1 MVKSVKEVTFQDND
15 VNVVVTV
22 TTDEE
27 GNKRFHAPEGYR
39 MYPMDIDGI
48 KNPAAYGY
56 DRDLIK
62 TWKVGET
69 RRISYMV
76 PVKEALY
83 KPLIAPDKAED
94 KRNERKRKC
103 KVPGKN
109 GSLVM
114 CREASC
120 MKARMEG
127 RCQHP
132 DGDCSITHG
141 ELYIEDLKANSHYEP
156 STDDTTRNEAMA
168 HIEYEDFL
176 EELAK
181 NQPKLADIR
190 RLKDAGYTNK
200 EIAKFLKMKE
210 NTVGNDVRRIKEF
223 EIKYNKD

>member
-1 MVKSVKEVTFQDND
+1 MAKNVREVKFKDND

-27 GNKRFHAPEGYR
+27 GNKRFQAPEGYR
-39 MYPMDIDGI
+39 MYPMDLDGI
-48 KNPAAYGY
+48 KNPSLYGY
-56 DRDLIK
+56 DRDLVMM
-62 TWKVGET
+62 WPVGEKK
-69 RRISYMV
+69 RLSYMV
-76 PVKEALY
+76 PVKETIFN
-83 KPLIAPDKAED
+83 PLIAPDKAED
-94 KRNERKRKC
+94 KRDERKHKC
-103 KVPGKN
+103 MVPGKN

-120 MKARMEG
+120 MKAHMEG

-156 STDDTTRNEAMA
+156 STGDITHNEAMA

-181 NQPKLADIR
+181 NQPKLANIR

-200 EIAKFLKMKE
+200 EIAKFLHLKE